1 MLDPQARA
9 RFNRRRMKMRSRMK
23 KIITP
28 LVATVVLMFLSGCGN
43 MGTAVVLW
51 PPEDSRW
58 QPGDLLT
65 VKDESILRSTYI
77 VNLPDQRRLK
87 EEIDQWRLRLYSRE
101 KNAVDFASNM
111 GEWRDVYAECLYQG
125 LPMRSEPSN
134 TASRLYRFRE
144 SDRMKVLGREPGPV
158 QVGNLEG
165 YWYHV
170 IADGGVEG
178 YVFDYYL
185 RVMEIKNGESV
196 ILNARSTDDPILD
209 NLLSNPWRPKIF
221 GDMIADRQ
229 IDLNIFRPEY
239 GLFPDF
245 EEKTLTLQ
253 LPDMSLTEI
262 WTEIVPAGPDRYDFL
277 GTSFRITVNS
287 EYFISVQY
295 TIEGTEH
302 YEAFV
307 RLTHSI
313 ADTIDFEINRREAV
327 LEQLLEKGPIYGSR
341 AYGELAILEDGT
353 FTWSGKSSLISRG
366 IITSA
371 AGNTGRLEFDHSAV
385 PAIAASHEGV
395 LSLRFDN
402 GEVAR
407 FLYAFEDGG
416 LRLLLVPGNAIDERS
431 VRTDQYIDPIR
442 LFFVSLG
449 PSESDDGAA
458 LPDR

>member
-1 MLDPQARA
+1 
-9 RFNRRRMKMRSRMK
+9 MKMRSRMK
-23 KIITP
+23 NIIT
-28 LVATVVLMFLSGCGN
+28 LLFASVVLTVLSGCGN

-58 QPGDLLT
+58 EPGDLVT

-77 VNLPDQRRLK
+77 INLPNQRRLK

-101 KNAVDFASNM
+101 KNAIDFAAGM
-111 GEWRDVYAECLYQG
+111 GEWQNVYAECLYQG

-144 SDRMKVLGREPGPV
+144 NDRMKVLGRIPGPV

-165 YWYHV
+165 YWYQV
-170 IADGGVEG
+170 VADGGVEG

-185 RVMEIKNGESV
+185 RVMEIKNGETI
-196 ILNARSTDDPILD
+196 ILNARSTDDPVLD
-209 NLLSNPWRPKIF
+209 NLLSGPWRPGVY
-221 GDMIADRQ
+221 GDMISNRQ
-229 IDLNIFRPEY
+229 IDLNVFKPEY

-245 EEKTLTLQ
+245 EEKSLTLQ
-253 LPDMSLTEI
+253 LPEMSLTEN
-262 WTEIVPAGPDRYDFL
+262 WSEIVPAGPDRYDFL

-295 TIEGTEH
+295 NLDGTEH

-313 ADTIDFEINRREAV
+313 ADTIDFELSRREAV

-371 AGNTGRLEFDHSAV
+371 AGNTGRLEFDHFAE
-385 PAIAASHEGV
+385 PAIAGLHEGV

-402 GEVAR
+402 GEAVR
-407 FLYAFEDGG
+407 FLYAFEEGG
-416 LRLLLVPGNAIDERS
+416 LRLLLVPGNAIDDHR

-449 PSESDDGAA
+449 PPESDEGIA